1 MKYVLYYWSRF
12 GHNKKIVEYLGTK
25 LKDNS
30 KDIEILNV
38 EEAEPTKVP
47 NADFYVFSAP
57 AEAFNVQRNM
67 RKFMKKLRSMDGK
80 KYAII
85 NTHGMNRNW
94 LKKMDKYLKNT
105 NMEKVAEADL
115 IVKGDG
121 QKEGNALP
129 DDWKEK
135 IDDFSSKL

>member
-25 LKDNS
+25 LKDKS
-30 KDIEILNV
+30 KEIDIINV
-38 EEAEPTKVP
+38 EEADPTKVP

-67 RKFMKKLRSMDGK
+67 RKFMKKLSSMDDK

>member
-1 MKYVLYYWSRF
+1 MLYYWSRF

>member
-1 MKYVLYYWSRF
+1 VLYYWSRF

-25 LKDNS
+25 LKEKT
-30 KDIEILNV
+30 KDIDIINV
-38 EEAEPTKVP
+38 EEAEPTNVP
-47 NADFYVFSAP
+47 DADFYVFSAP

-67 RKFMKKLRSMDGK
+67 KKFMKKLSSMDGK
-80 KYAII
+80 KYGII

-105 NMEKVAEADL
+105 NMEKVAETDL
-115 IVKGDG
+115 IVKGEG

-129 DDWKEK
+129 DNWKK
-135 IDDFSSKL
+135 TIDEFSSKL